1 MYVCVC
7 NAVTDSEIRE
17 AYADGARTFEALQDE
32 LAVSTCCGCC
42 EPMVR
47 DIVATCRA
55 EDRTPVAPVRTPLPA
70 MAALAMPQ
78 PG

>member
-17 AYADGARTFEALQDE
+17 AYADGARTFAALQDE

-47 DIVATCRA
+47 DILATCQA
-55 EDRTPVAPVRTPLPA
+55 ADPSPVVSMELPA
-70 MAALAMPQ
+70 MAALAAAQ